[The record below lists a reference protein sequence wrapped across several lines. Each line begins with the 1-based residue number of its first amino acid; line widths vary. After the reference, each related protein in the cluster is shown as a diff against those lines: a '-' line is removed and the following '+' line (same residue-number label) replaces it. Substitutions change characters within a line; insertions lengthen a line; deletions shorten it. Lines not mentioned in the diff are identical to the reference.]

1 MVKAH
6 KVHVFDKE
14 TGLVLSWKS
23 LLEN

>member
-1 MVKAH
+1 MVKPH